1 MEGTEHQQV
10 NSTVERALILLELV
24 SEKGEGVALA
34 ELVKEVDLPKT
45 TIYRLLETLKS
56 RNYVQFDPSTDKYSI
71 GLKTLEIGVF
81 GLHKMQIVEVAS
93 RHLRELS
100 EITGETSFFCG
111 LS

>member
-45 TIYRLLETLKS
+45 TIYRLLETLKKTGITF
-56 RNYVQFDPSTDKYSI
+56 NSI
-71 GLKTLEIGVF
+71 RILKNIRSV
-81 GLHKMQIVEVAS
+81 
-93 RHLRELS
+93 
-100 EITGETSFFCG
+100 
-111 LS
+111 